1 MVFATEFDPNSQSVR
16 ARTLPPRSVPS
27 SSTAPSHSVANNVVP
42 LSSPL
47 QLGSPAVRVRIDD
60 GQSLSLPKQPRLPLG
75 LKLLNR
81 LQQGSA
87 IVTSFLVTGAL
98 VVYGSTAYVD
108 KSTQRALIRLDTLQ
122 GESQQLTSANESIKE
137 SLAEQAIQSDS
148 GLEPYEAGDMLFLTP
163 EPLREGAEPAEPA
176 AEMPGPLGY

>member
-1 MVFATEFDPNSQSVR
+1 MDT
-16 ARTLPPRSVPS
+16 
-27 SSTAPSHSVANNVVP
+27 
-42 LSSPL
+42 
-47 QLGSPAVRVRIDD
+47 
-60 GQSLSLPKQPRLPLG
+60 GQSLSLPKQPNLPLG

-87 IVTSFLVTGAL
+87 IVTSLLVTSAL
-98 VVYGSTAYVD
+98 VVYGSTVYVE

-137 SLAEQAIQSDS
+137 SLAEQAVQPDS

-163 EPLREGAEPAEPA
+163 EPLRKGAEPAPPA